1 MGLLAPDP
9 AIDVLS
15 AVEANEGWTPAE
27 EAGVAD
33 GFALEGGM
41 REEGRLGGRVSPA
54 WAKEINF
61 IAWEGKNHVHVHV
74 IALRS

>member
-1 MGLLAPDP
+1 MGLLVPDP

-15 AVEANEGWTPAE
+15 AVEASEGVTPAE

-33 GFALEGGM
+33 GFTLEGGM

-54 WAKEINF
+54 WAKEISF
-61 IAWEGKNHVHVHV
+61 IAWEGKNM
-74 IALRS
+74 